1 MKTAAGGKPE
11 PLFPLLMPFLEKL
24 GIDAMQ
30 DKEKFINQ
38 WFSYLNEG
46 LALLKAKKSPSCGV
60 VTKTIIE
67 CIFYLCNKCD
77 LPQTVKSNLI
87 NDHLITIVTEESLG
101 RNIASCLLDYLMFW
115 NRSAGGN
122 TEIAQCNQYFW
133 SSLHYICTQ
142 VYNVNLSFVQL
153 LASYFKHLPAVILSR
168 YLFGEKSRFFFIVI
182 GINLKIFKI

>member
-1 MKTAAGGKPE
+1 MLNSGIWTTLKTAAGGKPE

-24 GIDAMQ
+24 EIDAMS

-38 WFSYLNEG
+38 WFAYLHEG
-46 LALLKAKKSPSCGV
+46 LALLKAKKSSSCVV

-77 LPQTVKSNLI
+77 IPQTVKSNLI
-87 NDHLITIVTEESLG
+87 NDHLITIVTEECLG
-101 RNIASCLLDYLMFW
+101 RNIARCLLDYLLFW
-115 NRSAGGN
+115 NRTAGSN

-142 VYNVNLSFVQL
+142 VCYVC
-153 LASYFKHLPAVILSR
+153 AVAKIL
-168 YLFGEKSRFFFIVI
+168 YKF
-182 GINLKIFKI
+182 